1 MYFPM
6 SYMST
11 RRIRL
16 PQYCK
21 IIEDFKQILGIGDW
35 NGESTDVSGH
45 NNITGLT
52 DYRRFK

>member
-6 SYMST
+6 SYMPT